1 MRDEFKV
8 DEISVLEN
16 FTHRDR
22 KLRPSFAPQ
31 EPPEPAPA
39 PKEVPEP
46 VPATSVAAESES
58 VKETEVPHEEP
69 KRRRGKTQAEPQDY
83 KSLFVKEV
91 AGSKAR
97 VNKVVYIRKEHH
109 DRILKVVQI
118 IGKNEVSLFSFLDN
132 LLEHHFSTWQGEL
145 TELYESSI
153 DKSF

>member
-1 MRDEFKV
+1 MRDEFKA
-8 DEISVLEN
+8 DEISALEN
-16 FTHRDR
+16 FTPRER
-22 KLRPSFAPQ
+22 KLRPSIPRD
-31 EPPEPAPA
+31 EPPQPDPA
-39 PKEVPEP
+39 PKEAPESIPAMPAAEESEP
-46 VPATSVAAESES
+46 V
-58 VKETEVPHEEP
+58 KEKELPHEEP
-69 KRRRGKTQAEPQDY
+69 KRRRGKAQDY

-118 IGKNEVSLFSFLDN
+118 IGRNEVSLFSFLDN

-145 TELYESSI
+145 NELYENSI